1 MKFIFVERS
10 CLRFGCCLGSISF
23 SLSLLVGRFAF
34 CLPCGEFVLSC
45 CFAVQSLSFGFYF
58 ALVVICVLR
67 LLLGLSVAVH
77 VFILS

>member
-1 MKFIFVERS
+1 MLFLFYLILIVPF
-10 CLRFGCCLGSISF
+10 F
-23 SLSLLVGRFAF
+23 GRFAF

-45 CFAVQSLSFGFYF
+45 CFAVQLLSFGFYF